1 MALTKLFNDSVV
13 TDSITSSAVTS
24 AKLDS
29 TVADTYATRSYV
41 LTGSGPTIS
50 SFVLNGTS
58 IQAIEPS
65 TAQTIDITGTNFQ
78 SGIRV
83 QAVNT
88 STGALTRAYAVTLNS
103 STSVSATFNI
113 GTNGTYELQVVNPN
127 GANAI
132 SGTNLE
138 VSTGVTWSTAA
149 NLGSHEGNTAYS
161 QTVAAS
167 SDSTVTYSE
176 TTSVLTGASLS
187 LNSTTGAITGTP
199 NPGSTTTYTFT
210 IRATDAEGQTAD
222 REFTLQITYLPT
234 GGDST
239 NTYSGYKSHTFT
251 SSGNFVVPS
260 SITVDYIIVGGGGGG
275 GSTTYSRGGGGGG
288 AGGVVTN
295 TSQTLSAGTYAVVVG
310 TGGTRTRT
318 ANFIDVG
325 SRGGNS
331 SFNSQT
337 ATGGGLGNGRGAT
350 AQSSTDYS
358 TSTSI
363 DGGSGGGGA
372 TSQGDGG
379 TTAGEGKSGEGYA
392 GRAGRADINGGSSQC
407 AGGGGGASGTP
418 SANAFNNA
426 DGPAPGGDGVQNAYQ
441 TGSNIYYA
449 GGGGGAYQSTATA
462 GFGGEGGNGGGGRGT
477 HQGNTGGTVGTDGL
491 GGGGGGG
498 NSIALDGGDGVVI
511 IRYAV

>member
-1 MALTKLFNDSVV
+1 MAKTQIQSEQIAD
-13 TDSITSSAVTS
+13 DAVTGS
-24 AKLDS
+24 KLDS
-29 TVADTYATRSYV
+29 TVSDTYATRSYV

-50 SFVLNGTS
+50 SFVLDGTS

-65 TAQTIDITGTNFQ
+65 TAQQINITGTNFQ

-83 QAVNT
+83 QAINK
-88 STGALTRAYAVTLNS
+88 STGAIQRAYAVTRNS
-103 STSVSATFNI
+103 TTSVYATFNI

-132 SGTNLE
+132 AGDNLE
-138 VSTGVTWSTAA
+138 VSTGVTWSTSAS
-149 NLGSHEGNTAYS
+149 LGSHDGNTAYS
-161 QTVAAS
+161 ATLSAS
-167 SDSTVTYSE
+167 SDSAITYSE
-176 TTSVLTGASLS
+176 TTSVLSGAGLTLNSSTGALS
-187 LNSTTGAITGTP
+187 GTP

-222 REFTLQITYLPT
+222 REFTLNVVYNPS

-239 NTYSGYKSHTFT
+239 NTYTGYKSHTFT
-251 SSGNFVVPS
+251 SSGSFVVPA
-260 SITVDYIIVGGGGGG
+260 SITVDYMIVAGGGGG
-275 GSTTYSRGGGGGG
+275 GSTTYERGGGGGG
-288 AGGVVTN
+288 AGGVIVS
-295 TSQTLSAGTYAVVVG
+295 TSQTLSPGTYTVTIG

-318 ANFIDVG
+318 SNFIDIG

-372 TSQGDGG
+372 ASYGDGG
-379 TTAGEGKSGEGYA
+379 TTAGEGKSGEGYNGA
-392 GRAGRADINGGSSQC
+392 AGRADINGGSSQVG
-407 AGGGGGASGTP
+407 GGGGGAGGTP
-418 SANAFNNA
+418 GQYAYNAA
-426 DGPAPGGDGVQNAYQ
+426 GTGPAPGGIGIQNAFQ

-449 GGGGGAYQSTATA
+449 GGGGGGYQNSTTQPSV
-462 GFGGEGGNGGGGRGT
+462 GGSGGGGNGQAIGHKST
-477 HQGNTGGTVGTDGL
+477 AGTDGL
-491 GGGGGGG
+491 GGGGGAGKG
-498 NSIALDGGDGVVI
+498 IASDGGDGIVI